1 MDVEGQR
8 DTHVKLL
15 FLCIVK
21 QINLYIAFT
30 ENYSHVLWHKYTNG
44 NLEKDSLLLTNES

>member
-15 FLCIVK
+15 FK